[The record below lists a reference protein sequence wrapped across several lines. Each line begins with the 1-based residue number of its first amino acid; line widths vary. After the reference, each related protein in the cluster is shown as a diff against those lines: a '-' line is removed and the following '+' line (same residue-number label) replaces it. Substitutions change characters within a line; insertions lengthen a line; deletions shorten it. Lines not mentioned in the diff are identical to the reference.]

1 MHLASWLP
9 PVPPTRPCA
18 ERSLVV
24 GRRYLLN
31 LVTKP
36 PPALRCRSA
45 YAFPLWG
52 GLLKDAYS
60 LTQGQLQAIASTA
73 NVAGSVCVRPRG
85 LGEGWREGRAPTLPP
100 SVAPTVWLTGAE
112 HAAVQPTTSPMLQLS
127 PSPAALQGHRGG
139 AGI

>member
-1 MHLASWLP
+1 MALWLP
-9 PVPPTRPCA
+9 AHLQAAHAPSA
-18 ERSLVV
+18 EPSHH
-24 GRRYLLN
+24 LN

-36 PPALRCRSA
+36 PPALRCSSA

-73 NVAGSVCVRPRG
+73 NVAGSVCVRRG
-85 LGEGWREGRAPTLPP
+85 FWGEQAGERDTLGRCTK
-100 SVAPTVWLTGAE
+100 